1 MTPLFLISESG
12 KRVKFLEFTA
22 RISINGRQV
31 PKSELHLPVEIV
43 IPVPAPL
50 KPDGEIG
57 IRLNAEIAGRYE
69 IFVGMSFTPGL

>member
-1 MTPLFLISESG
+1 MEL
-12 KRVKFLEFTA
+12 LEFTT
-22 RISINGRQV
+22 RISLKDHQV

-57 IRLNAEIAGRYE
+57 IRLNA
-69 IFVGMSFTPGL
+69 